1 MRGYP
6 KALSV
11 FACAAILMS
20 QVAGLH
26 LHASPNPDNMGL
38 HAAHVHD
45 ADLDGHDH
53 SADVD
58 VSVVELSPLWA
69 KLAPMLLMLSLL
81 AVLPVLGMSRFGRR
95 PGGSGSAPR
104 SPTRWRPPLRAPPL
118 RT

>member
-69 KLAPMLLMLSLL
+69 KLAPMLAEYYAFRGWDKLGAPSKSKLKELSLEF
-81 AVLPVLGMSRFGRR
+81 AIEESHD
-95 PGGSGSAPR
+95 
-104 SPTRWRPPLRAPPL
+104 
-118 RT
+118 